1 MSNPLVIAALTR
13 NSVPPVRLPTLGGGF
28 PFNAFSDV
36 LGIPTIGIS
45 LVNFDNSQHR
55 RDENLR
61 LQNLW
66 DAVELLANVI
76 TMPRLSE
83 RGQQ

>member
-1 MSNPLVIAALTR
+1 M
-13 NSVPPVRLPTLGGGF
+13 RLPTLGEGL
-28 PFNAFSDV
+28 PFSAFSDV

-45 LVNFDNSQHR
+45 LVNFDNNQHGP
-55 RDENLR
+55 DENLG

-83 RGQQ
+83 RGSNNRYVETGLG